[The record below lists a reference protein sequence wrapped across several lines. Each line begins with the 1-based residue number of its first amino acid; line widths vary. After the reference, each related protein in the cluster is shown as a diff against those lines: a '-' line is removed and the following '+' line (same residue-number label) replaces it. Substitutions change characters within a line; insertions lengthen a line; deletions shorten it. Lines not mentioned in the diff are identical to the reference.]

1 MCICPTIPHSFPF
14 PPHLLPSLLESLES
28 AAIVFC
34 FVQKFIKD
42 ALHHP
47 VDLAVATP
55 SSLLRYQK
63 EERLWLSDLSHLVID
78 EADTLFD
85 KSFIEDTLK
94 VIKTIK
100 LRSKKPSAA
109 PVISEDAQV
118 TVVGATL
125 SQPVVK
131 KIESLVPVRLWL
143 KFVILF
149 TV

>member
-1 MCICPTIPHSFPF
+1 M
-14 PPHLLPSLLESLES
+14 
-28 AAIVFC
+28 
-34 FVQKFIKD
+34 QKFIKD
-42 ALHHP
+42 ALLHP

-55 SSLLRYQK
+55 SSLLRYQR

-85 KSFIEDTLK
+85 RSFIEETLK
-94 VIKTIK
+94 VVNTIK
-100 LRSKKPSAA
+100 LRSTKPSAV

-143 KFVILF
+143 VLFFHLLFVF
-149 TV
+149 AEFEESEHQTCAPNPSEYSTNFHQNCTK

>member
-1 MCICPTIPHSFPF
+1 M
-14 PPHLLPSLLESLES
+14 
-28 AAIVFC
+28 
-34 FVQKFIKD
+34 
-42 ALHHP
+42 
-47 VDLAVATP
+47 DLAVATP

-85 KSFIEDTLK
+85 RSFIEETLK
-94 VIKTIK
+94 VINTIK
-100 LRSKKPSAA
+100 FRSTKPSAV

-131 KIESLVPVRLWL
+131 KIESLVPVRLWVVL
-143 KFVILF
+143 FFNLLFVF
-149 TV
+149 AEFEKSEHQTCAPNPSKYSTNFHQNCTK

>member
-1 MCICPTIPHSFPF
+1 M
-14 PPHLLPSLLESLES
+14 
-28 AAIVFC
+28 
-34 FVQKFIKD
+34 
-42 ALHHP
+42 
-47 VDLAVATP
+47 
-55 SSLLRYQK
+55 
-63 EERLWLSDLSHLVID
+63 SDLSHLVID

>member
-1 MCICPTIPHSFPF
+1 M
-14 PPHLLPSLLESLES
+14 
-28 AAIVFC
+28 
-34 FVQKFIKD
+34 
-42 ALHHP
+42 
-47 VDLAVATP
+47 DLAVATP